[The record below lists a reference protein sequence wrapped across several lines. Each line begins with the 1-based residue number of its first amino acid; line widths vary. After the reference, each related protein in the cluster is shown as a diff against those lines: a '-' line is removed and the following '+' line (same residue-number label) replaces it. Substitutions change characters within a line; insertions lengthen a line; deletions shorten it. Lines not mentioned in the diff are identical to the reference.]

1 MVSFNH
7 MVKSITYDLNLIFH
21 ALSNSTRRAILRDIS
36 RREKTIKEITKP
48 YKMSLPAV
56 SKHLK
61 VLGRAHL
68 IKRRKEGS
76 FHIIKLNAKG
86 LKSAE
91 QWLSYYQK
99 FWDHRLDALERLLE
113 EGEE

>member
-1 MVSFNH
+1 
-7 MVKSITYDLNLIFH
+7 MVKSMVYDLDLIFQ

-36 RREKTIKEITKP
+36 KREKTIKEIAKP
-48 YKMSLPAV
+48 YKMSLAAV

-61 VLGRAHL
+61 MLENAHL

-86 LKSAE
+86 LKSAK

-99 FWDHRLDALERLLE
+99 FWDRRLDALTRLLE

>member
-1 MVSFNH
+1 
-7 MVKSITYDLNLIFH
+7 MVKSIAYELDLIFH
-21 ALSNSTRRAILRDIS
+21 TLSNSTRRAILRDIS
-36 RREKTIKEITKP
+36 RHEKTIKEISKP

-61 VLGRAHL
+61 VLENAHL

-76 FHIIKLNAKG
+76 FHIIKLNAKV

-91 QWLSYYQK
+91 QWLSYYRK
-99 FWDHRLDALERLLE
+99 FWDHSLDALERLLE
-113 EGEE
+113 EGEQ